1 MWRVRRKKDADSSV
15 RTPPLFWLLPPDSL
29 DSRIPQGYPGRSPW
43 LVGSRCGRRQFHD
56 GQPEILNGGDCPDE
70 LDHGDGLGD
79 VAVGVEVVGA
89 EDVPFAAA
97 GGEDHHGDALQ
108 GVILLDFGQHLAA
121 VHPGKV
127 EVEQDEVRPGR
138 DAVLP
143 GAAQEGHGRLTIP
156 DVVERITDL
165 AVAQGLLGETRIP
178 RVVLNQEDVDDA
190 TVESCFDHVSLFSGP
205 TSGSVNRNAVPLPG
219 SDSIQMRPW

>member
-97 GGEDHHGDALQ
+97 GGEDHHGRSEEHTSELQ
-108 GVILLDFGQHLAA
+108 SLTNLVCRLLLEKKKH
-121 VHPGKV
+121 KS
-127 EVEQDEVRPGR
+127 E
-138 DAVLP
+138 
-143 GAAQEGHGRLTIP
+143 
-156 DVVERITDL
+156 
-165 AVAQGLLGETRIP
+165 
-178 RVVLNQEDVDDA
+178 
-190 TVESCFDHVSLFSGP
+190 
-205 TSGSVNRNAVPLPG
+205 
-219 SDSIQMRPW
+219 